1 MTELDLSEALTLA
14 TSLAQSVGQYQ
25 LECRGKA
32 QVEFKG
38 PRELVTAVDKESE
51 ERVATGL
58 LERYPDHDIYG
69 EETWFKDERKSPYRW
84 IIDPLD
90 GTTNYAHSLPMF
102 AVSIGLERREAD
114 GSSEI
119 VAGVIHAPA
128 LSETFTAIKGQGAFL
143 NGAKISV
150 TACTELMQGVFATGF
165 AYARHKS
172 PNNNL
177 DNWSHLA
184 MVTRDLRRFGS
195 AAIDM
200 AYVAAGR
207 FDGFW
212 EYHLQPYDVAAGAIL
227 IQEAGGRVTDTEGGS
242 NWLFG
247 KRIIG
252 TNGHVH
258 EALQR
263 ELIPLKP
270 DDLIPQ

>member
-1 MTELDLSEALTLA
+1 MTELNLQEALDLA
-14 TSLAQSVGQYQ
+14 RALAESVGRFQMDS
-25 LECRGKA
+25 RGKA
-32 QVEFKG
+32 KVEFKG

-51 ERVATGL
+51 ERVVKGL
-58 LERYPDHDIYG
+58 LDRYPNHDIYG
-69 EETWFKDERKSPYRW
+69 EEAWFKDERKSPYRW

-102 AVSIGLERREAD
+102 AVSIGLERRSED
-114 GSSEI
+114 GPSEI
-119 VAGVIHAPA
+119 VLGVIHAPA
-128 LSETFTAIKGQGAFL
+128 LGETFTAIKGQGAFL
-143 NGAKISV
+143 NGNAIRV
-150 TACTELMQGVFATGF
+150 TECSELMQGVFATGF

-227 IQEAGGRVTDTEGGS
+227 IQEAGGRVTDTEGGQS
-242 NWLFG
+242 WLFG

-252 TNGHVH
+252 SNGHIH
-258 EALQR
+258 EALKK
-263 ELIPLKP
+263 ELAPLKP
-270 DDLIPQ
+270 DELIPQ